1 MCVDPNSTTEIP
13 TVIDEIPDLDE
24 QEESTK
30 DLSEGMGNVSLRE
43 EDVPDMDDVPDMED
57 EDENLVGLV
66 EEDEDDDA
74 VVRIDKKDL
83 LQPPYALTRK
93 FASTQRSL

>member
-1 MCVDPNSTTEIP
+1 
-13 TVIDEIPDLDE
+13 
-24 QEESTK
+24 
-30 DLSEGMGNVSLRE
+30 MGNVSLRE